1 MFSSLDHSMMLHALR
16 LAKRGRFTTAPN
28 PNVGCVIAHG
38 DRIVGQGYHYQ
49 AGQPHAEVFALR
61 EAGEH
66 AKGATAYVTLEPCS
80 HYGRTPPCA
89 EALVKANVARV
100 VCAMVDPNP
109 KVAGRGIAIL
119 EAAGIE
125 VQTGL
130 LEADAAALNPGFI
143 KRMQT
148 GLPFVQLKLAASLDG
163 RTALANGESKWI
175 TSPHARA
182 DVQAYRAQAGAI
194 LSTSA
199 TVLADDPSLNV
210 RWSELSADIQTD
222 YPQAN
227 LRQPTRII
235 IDSQNRI
242 SPTCR
247 LAQLS
252 GQTLIAR
259 RQRDQ
264 RVWPE
269 SVLQIIVPSA
279 DTESNDTTN
288 TGTSSTG
295 STQIDLNAL
304 MKQLVRDHDINHIWV
319 EAGAGLAGA
328 LIKANL
334 VDELILYQ
342 APKLMGSDSRGLI
355 DLLGLTS
362 MAQVPELTISD
373 VRTVGPDIRI
383 TAGVSRQV

>member
-1 MFSSLDHSMMLHALR
+1 MFSSLDHSMMLHALQ

-28 PNVGCVIAHG
+28 PNVGCVIAQG
-38 DRIVGQGYHYQ
+38 DHIVGQGYHYQ

-61 EAGEH
+61 EAGER

-89 EALVKANVARV
+89 EALVKANVTRV

-109 KVAGRGIAIL
+109 KVAGRGIAML

-130 LEADAAALNPGFI
+130 LEADAKALNRGFI

-175 TSPHARA
+175 TSPQARA

-210 RWSELSADIQTD
+210 RWSELSADIQAD
-222 YPQAN
+222 YPQTN

-235 IDSQNRI
+235 IDSQNRV

-247 LAQLS
+247 LAQLP
-252 GQTLIAR
+252 GQTLLAR
-259 RQRDQ
+259 RQCDQ
-264 RVWPE
+264 LAWPE
-269 SVLQIIVPSA
+269 SVQQITVPCS
-279 DTESNDTTN
+279 DTT
-288 TGTSSTG
+288 SSDTA
-295 STQIDLNAL
+295 QIDLKVL
-304 MKQLVRDHDINHIWV
+304 MQQLVRDHDINHIWV

-328 LIKANL
+328 LINAKL

-342 APKLMGSDSRGLI
+342 APKLMGSDSRGLVG
-355 DLLGLTS
+355 LLGLTS
-362 MAQVPELTISD
+362 MSHVPTLTISD

-383 TAGVSRQV
+383 TASVSGQV